1 MSNKTKFKVGDKA
14 VRVSGRY
21 LDMVPGDVDTVVK
34 VGVSYVDLER
44 YGRGHSETSLEPLKT
59 GWDYAEADRLEQAAR
74 AAVTAYN
81 AYIDRK
87 PEKLYIPM
95 YLPD

>member
-1 MSNKTKFKVGDKA
+1 MSKFKVGDKV
-14 VRVSGRY
+14 VRVSGRWRG
-21 LDMVPGDVDTVVK
+21 MMPGDVDTVVA
-34 VGVSYVDLER
+34 VDAANVNLKHYGNYHSANRLELL
-44 YGRGHSETSLEPLKT
+44 STD
-59 GWDYAEADRLEQAAR
+59 WNYAEADRLEQAAW

-81 AYIDRK
+81 DYIARK